1 MQAPQPILI
10 THLFPETLSA
20 LLELLAGLR
29 TVDWQEPTICDG
41 WTVKDVALH
50 LLAVEISNLSR
61 KRDGHSLPPPQ
72 PLRSEADLLAFINER
87 NASWMQAARRISAPL
102 LIDLLRFTGEQ
113 TNQFFTSLDPF
124 TLGEPVSWAGPKPA
138 PVWLDLAREYTERW
152 HHQQHI
158 RAATGRPG
166 LETPRYLAPVLATF
180 ARALPHAY
188 QSVAAPVGSC
198 VTLTLTGPGGGRW
211 TIQQE
216 GTGWQLYSGAPD
228 SPAAE
233 VVMAGDDAWRLF
245 TRGLEPFEI
254 HERVAIQ
261 GDAHLGAQ
269 VLEMVA
275 IIA

>member
-20 LLELLAGLR
+20 LLELLASLR
-29 TVDWQEPTICDG
+29 AEDWQEPTICDG

-72 PLRSEADLLAFINER
+72 PLRTEADLLAFVDEL
-87 NASWMQAARRISAPL
+87 NAAWMQATRRISAPL
-102 LIDLLRFTGEQ
+102 LIDLLHFTGEQ
-113 TNQFFTSLDPF
+113 ANQFFASLDPLA
-124 TLGEPVSWAGPKPA
+124 LGEPVSWAGPEPA

-166 LETPRYLAPVLATF
+166 LNGPRYLAPVLDSF

-188 QSVAAPVGSC
+188 HQVAAPVGSC

-211 TIQQE
+211 SIQQE
-216 GTGWQLYSGAPD
+216 GAGWQLYSGAPD
-228 SPAAE
+228 NPAAE

-261 GDAHLGAQ
+261 GDAQLGAR